1 MKLNSLKVEIP
12 ILGSSDGE
20 SPQLLLTGLHINIQI
35 QHITSSK
42 LITNCVYMINCQITE
57 QHNQN
62 LIHNMNNMNFIYTP
76 TYILINTLQ
85 RHIRTCKYLL
95 KLFSAQKLKYLKL
108 LLVLT
113 GQSVWQHMLIE
124 PSRKFD
130 QVWHFYGVSFIT
142 PSHQSINQ
150 QARKPRSY
158 ARMKPR
164 KICRFCN
171 WRCVG
176 WGTWLKGDP
185 AQKISAI
192 FWKSS

>member
-1 MKLNSLKVEIP
+1 MVGSPWRWNLIHSKWRFQYWDQVMENRLNFYWPVFISTFRFNISHHQKLLK
-12 ILGSSDGE
+12 
-20 SPQLLLTGLHINIQI
+20 
-35 QHITSSK
+35 
-42 LITNCVYMINCQITE
+42 CVYMINCQITE

-62 LIHNMNNMNFIYTP
+62 LIHTP

-95 KLFSAQKLKYLKL
+95 KLFSAQKMKYLKL

-158 ARMKPR
+158 ASMKLR

-171 WRCVG
+171 WHCVEH
-176 WGTWLKGDP
+176 D
-185 AQKISAI
+185 
-192 FWKSS
+192 